1 MGEEAARQREGGQT
15 VNSKYNPEGAGGRNS
30 NRIFEEASV
39 SSYPGHVDCV
49 PAAGD
54 NLLISAH
61 IRVRH
66 LQGGGEVRGNR
77 CGGDIGLQYQSLA
90 ALDKYCMGT
99 TFDQ

>member
-30 NRIFEEASV
+30 NRIFEEACV

-61 IRVRH
+61 IIRH
-66 LQGGGEVRGNR
+66 LQGGGRGNR
-77 CGGDIGLQYQSLA
+77 CGELISVLS
-90 ALDKYCMGT
+90 CT
-99 TFDQ
+99 

>member
-30 NRIFEEASV
+30 NRIFEEACV
-39 SSYPGHVDCV
+39 SSYPGHVDSV

-61 IRVRH
+61 IIRH
-66 LQGGGEVRGNR
+66 LQGGGRGNR
-77 CGGDIGLQYQSLA
+77 CGELISVLS
-90 ALDKYCMGT
+90 CT
-99 TFDQ
+99 